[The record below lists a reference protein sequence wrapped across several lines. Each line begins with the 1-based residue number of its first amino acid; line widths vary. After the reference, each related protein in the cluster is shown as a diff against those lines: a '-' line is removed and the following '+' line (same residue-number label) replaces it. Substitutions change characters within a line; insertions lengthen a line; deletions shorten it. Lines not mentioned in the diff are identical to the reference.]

1 MDDDELT
8 RLFMRGFAQKLRLRI
23 IEAADGFEALEKVN
37 ASVQVALIDLQMPR
51 MGGMELIPELRKRFP
66 SLRFIVVSGT
76 GDLDD
81 AVAVMKLGACDY
93 LQKSVDFTSLAE
105 SLLRYFSPELPP
117 SGTHFIAGRKVGVT
131 SAEAAPI
138 LSGSWH
144 AGLLRIAALDANVL
158 LTGETGTGK
167 SMAAKFIHDNSPR
180 AAKPLVSVNCAS
192 LPRDLIECELFGH
205 KKGSFTG
212 AVEDRAGRAEL
223 ADGGTLFL
231 DEIGDLPLELQP
243 KLLTFLQDRTAFRI
257 GSNIPYEVDCR
268 VIAATHR
275 DLLLLCREKLFREDL
290 FFRLDVFSVKLPP
303 LRERKQEI
311 VSIVE
316 SSLRHPCPTGR
327 RQSDRRSALLH
338 SQRGPDW
345 QRLRT
350 SRTATLVN
358 RKQLPLATGRLVPR
372 RRQSRSRANP
382 DQQSF
387 VDAASRHQPLKA
399 SSLHR
404 QPERK
409 EAKRRMERSLPRR
422 CTANSAVKLRAPS
435 ASSGVPA
442 GKLRLVQSSRAS
454 FTNLRLCFS
463 NFWYSFLSR
472 RL

>member
-1 MDDDELT
+1 LPELLVVDDDELT

-37 ASVQVALIDLQMPR
+37 ASVPVALIDLQMPR

-93 LQKSVDFTSLAE
+93 LQKPVDFTSLAE

-144 AGLLRIAALDANVL
+144 ADLLRIAALDANVL

-167 SMAAKFIHDNSPR
+167 SMAAKFIHDNRPR
-180 AAKPLVSVNCAS
+180 AAKPLVSVSCAS

-212 AVEDRAGRAEL
+212 AVKDRAGRAEL

-243 KLLTFLQDRTAFRI
+243 KLLTFLQDRTVFRI

-316 SSLRHPCPTGR
+316 SSLRRLSSRYGR
-327 RQSDRRSALLH
+327 SDIEASDEFLESILSHSWPGNIRELENVLERAVAFAEGSVLTREDVRLSDYSAAALPRSNRLYVFAHNNLRIAVALLTELKLICAII
-338 SQRGPDW
+338 S
-345 QRLRT
+345 
-350 SRTATLVN
+350 
-358 RKQLPLATGRLVPR
+358 GRVLTER
-372 RRQSRSRANP
+372 RPGCR
-382 DQQSF
+382 
-387 VDAASRHQPLKA
+387 
-399 SSLHR
+399 
-404 QPERK
+404 
-409 EAKRRMERSLPRR
+409 
-422 CTANSAVKLRAPS
+422 
-435 ASSGVPA
+435 
-442 GKLRLVQSSRAS
+442 
-454 FTNLRLCFS
+454 
-463 NFWYSFLSR
+463 
-472 RL
+472 